1 MKVHFTETVLR
12 DGNQSLLA
20 TRLPFERFEPILSV
34 MDQVGYHSVE
44 CWGGATFDA
53 CLRYLDEDP
62 WERLRK
68 LRLAMPNT
76 KLKMLIRGQ
85 NILGYKHYPDDVVR
99 QFIRSSIACGID
111 IIRIFDALN
120 DMRNM
125 ETAIDET
132 LKQGAHASCDIA
144 YTISPVHTLDKYVNM
159 AKTLEKMGADSISIK
174 DMAGILD
181 PKTAYD
187 LVSAIKDSVNLPVV
201 VHTHCMP
208 GLGYM
213 TYLKAVEAGADVI
226 ETATSP
232 LAGGASQPAT
242 ETMVYALEKL
252 GYDVDLNMEKLQPI
266 SDFFKVIR
274 EEYIASGLLDPLALV
289 TDTDCLTYQ
298 IPGGMLSNLIQ
309 QLKTQNA
316 ADKLQEVLVETPRV
330 RADLGYPPLVTP
342 TSQMVGVQ
350 AVLNVLIGERYKT
363 VSQEIK
369 AYVKGEYGAPPA
381 PIAPEIV
388 KKIIRDDKPIQDR
401 FADSLEPAFEK
412 VKADLAGNGYSD
424 EDVLSYI
431 LFPNVAEEFFEKRRA
446 GACIQTHKT
455 PIK

>member
-62 WERLRK
+62 WERLRRFRK
-68 LRLAMPNT
+68 AMPNT
-76 KLKMLIRGQ
+76 KLKMLLRGQ

-99 QFIRSSIACGID
+99 RFIQSSINCGID

-120 DMRNM
+120 DVRNM
-125 ETAIDET
+125 ETSINET
-132 LKQGAHASCDIA
+132 KKHNVHASCDIA
-144 YTISPVHTLDKYVNM
+144 YTVSPVHTPESFVNM

-174 DMAGILD
+174 DMAGLLD
-181 PKTAYD
+181 PKTAFD
-187 LVSAIKDSVNLPVV
+187 LVRAIKDSVNLPVV

-208 GLGYM
+208 GLGFM

-226 ETATSP
+226 ETSTSP

-242 ETMVYALEKL
+242 ETMVYTLDKL
-252 GYDVDLNMEKLQPI
+252 GYDVNLSLEKLQPI

-274 EEYIASGLLDPLALV
+274 DESIASGLLTPLALV

-298 IPGGMLSNLIQ
+298 IPGGMISNLIQ

-316 ADKLQEVLVETPRV
+316 TDKLQEVLEETPRV

-350 AVLNVLIGERYKT
+350 AVLNVLTGERYKV

-369 AYVKGEYGAPPA
+369 AYVRGEYGVSPS
-381 PIAPEIV
+381 PISSEIV
-388 KKIIRDDKPIQDR
+388 KKIIRNETPIQYR
-401 FADSLEPAFEK
+401 FADSLKPAFENAK
-412 VKADLAGNGYSD
+412 KALAATDFSD
-424 EDVLSYI
+424 EDVLSHI
-431 LFPNVAEEFFEKRRA
+431 LFPILAEQFYEKRR
-446 GACIQTHKT
+446 
-455 PIK
+455 PIYYSTN